1 MAKTTRPPATTDRP
15 AVGYCSWHE
24 GLSRTARLVQVTPD
38 QGSGPGA
45 PDLYACAPC
54 RDTFDLTPVGE
65 Q

>member
-1 MAKTTRPPATTDRP
+1 MAKTTGSPTPTDRP

-24 GLSRTARLVQVTPD
+24 GLSRTARLVRVTPD
-38 QGSGPGA
+38 QGSGAGT

-54 RDTFDLTPVGE
+54 RDTYDLTPVGE